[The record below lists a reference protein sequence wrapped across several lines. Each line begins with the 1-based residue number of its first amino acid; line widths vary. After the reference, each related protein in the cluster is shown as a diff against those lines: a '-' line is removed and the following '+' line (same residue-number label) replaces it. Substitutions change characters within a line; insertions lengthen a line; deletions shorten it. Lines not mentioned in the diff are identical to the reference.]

1 VLEYA
6 RHLLNTASN
15 IFDDIEHAIGT
26 GRHRIRVGAI
36 PSAVTLTA
44 AVIARYNQAH
54 DEHVEILL
62 QDMPNDALLDAL
74 HSGKLD
80 FCVGIKPPD
89 SLSSQT
95 LETVTLF
102 EDELVLIVSA
112 AIPCRRPR
120 KCSGGR
126 WRARRSCSSP
136 RAAYGNS
143 RRQH

>member
-1 VLEYA
+1 VVLEYA

-62 QDMPNDALLDAL
+62 QDMPNDALLDACIRA
-74 HSGKLD
+74 SW
-80 FCVGIKPPD
+80 I
-89 SLSSQT
+89 
-95 LETVTLF
+95 
-102 EDELVLIVSA
+102 SA
-112 AIPCRRPR
+112 WA
-120 KCSGGR
+120 S
-126 WRARRSCSSP
+126 
-136 RAAYGNS
+136 S
-143 RRQH
+143 RRIRCLRRRWKR